1 MNFKMTLSKKLSL
14 VVASFFVLVGLVFI
28 YVYVSKVNTLKVQF
42 EQNNNKKVDFVV
54 ATLQDKLIQSSSE
67 DINNLL
73 EYVINTTPIEHIRL
87 TYQTTLLTKAN
98 LILNSNYSKSLNWEL
113 SEVTTDASNG
123 YVKLLNNNAYRL
135 YTNASFNNK
144 EPIVFKFF
152 LYQGQNLINT
162 KASMRFYYE
171 QKALEIDEQR
181 IEQANIKQS
190 KTIYF
195 LNEPLAQLEYV
206 INDTA
211 LQEQI
216 DALFKEYIYYYSLLF
231 VLGLIAAAI
240 LYYVFIQKMLLEPI
254 RGFKA
259 SMTEALENNFMQKMD
274 KKVGNEDVNEALDLL
289 NTILKKYVT
298 VVNELNINKSIL
310 ERKVFTDDLTG
321 LPNQKVF
328 ELDLKNMFIVGTDGF
343 IGSIKLDALGAFTQK
358 NGSALANHLIEE
370 FTHTVQNK
378 FYEWDL
384 HEATLYRFFGSE
396 FAMIVKHEKE
406 EALINFSQ
414 ALQEE
419 LIELQ
424 MRYEIEAQLCYFSF
438 IPFDK
443 YGTIDSILH
452 SSSDAYNVAK
462 TKEEAYHIVSP
473 TEVLDKFQH
482 LEGSVREIIEKSQ
495 FEVTYG
501 FETRTCDENKLIMK
515 EAMPILYDAQGEKF
529 SIGVFISV
537 AEKINLAATFDK
549 IIIQNVIRYIQNNDI
564 DYNIAINLSMQSLN
578 DSEFINWLHSLF
590 VYNEHVAKHIVFSL
604 TSYNAST
611 NVEVFKNFTHEIHRF
626 NAKMILKRF
635 SSNDFTIEQLEAF
648 ALDYLRIN
656 KDYTTGISKDRDK
669 KHFLRTVVNFGQSND
684 IIVIGDSIKDEKDI
698 QLCTNIGLD
707 ALSNF

>member
-1 MNFKMTLSKKLSL
+1 MTLSKKLAM
-14 VVASFFVLVGLVFI
+14 VVASFFILVALVFV
-28 YVYVSKVNTLKVQF
+28 YVYFSKVNALKEEF
-42 EQNNNKKVDFVV
+42 EHKNATIVEYIV
-54 ATLQDKLIQSSSE
+54 ATLQDKIPQSSSKE
-67 DINNLL
+67 IDNILQHT
-73 EYVINTTPIEHIRL
+73 INTSDIEHIRL
-87 TYQTTLLTKAN
+87 QYQTTLFTKAN
-98 LILNSNYSKSLNWEL
+98 LILNSNYSKSLNWEV
-113 SEVTTDASNG
+113 SDVTTDASNG
-123 YVKLLNNNAYRL
+123 FVKLLNNNAYRL
-135 YTNASFNNK
+135 YPNAALNIQ
-144 EPIVFKFF
+144 EPITFKFF
-152 LYQGQNLINT
+152 LYQNQNLINT
-162 KASMRFYYE
+162 TSVMRFFYE
-171 QKALEIDEQR
+171 QKALGIDEQK
-181 IEQANIKQS
+181 IQNSAIKR
-190 KTIYF
+190 TAMLYF
-195 LNEPLAQLEYV
+195 LNEPLAQFEYV
-206 INDTA
+206 INDTS

-216 DALFKEYIYYYSLLF
+216 QSLFNEYIYYYSLLF

-240 LYYVFIQKMLLEPI
+240 LYYIFIQKMLLEPI

-259 SMTEALENNFMQKMD
+259 SMKEALENNFMQKMD

-289 NTILKKYVT
+289 NIILKKYVT

-378 FYEWDL
+378 FYEWDF

-396 FAMIVKHEKE
+396 FAMIVKNEKE
-406 EALINFSQ
+406 EALSNFSQ

-438 IPFDK
+438 VPFDK

-452 SSSDAYNVAK
+452 SASDAYHIAK
-462 TKEEAYHIVSP
+462 SKEEAYHIVSP

-482 LEGSVREIIEKSQ
+482 LESSVRDIIENSS
-495 FEVTYG
+495 FEITFG
-501 FETRTCDENKLIMK
+501 FETRTCDEDKLIMK
-515 EAMPILYDAQGEKF
+515 EAMPILYDNNGEKF

-537 AEKINLAATFDK
+537 AEKINLASNFDK
-549 IIIQNVIRYIQNNDI
+549 IIIQNVIRYIQNNEI

-590 VYNEHVAKHIVFSL
+590 VYNAQIAQHIVFSL

-611 NVEVFKNFTHEIHRF
+611 NIEVFKNFTHEIHRF

-635 SSNDFTIEQLEAF
+635 SSNDFTIEQLEEF

-698 QLCTNIGLD
+698 QICTNIGLD
-707 ALSNF
+707 AVSNF